1 MTAEKHS
8 REKRM
13 LMNPRIISIK
23 NIHDEAEGDLSI
35 FEGSGH
41 DLPFA
46 IKRIYYI
53 HHVPVGTVRG
63 GHAHKQLTQLLWCPY
78 GSITILLDDGTDKAE
93 VKLDTPTKG
102 LIVEHAMWREM
113 RWEQEGSVLCV
124 AASEFYDESDYIR
137 DYAAFQAYVKQQ
149 AKLP

>member
-1 MTAEKHS
+1 M
-8 REKRM
+8 
-13 LMNPRIISIK
+13 
-23 NIHDEAEGDLSI
+23 
-35 FEGSGH
+35 
-41 DLPFA
+41 
-46 IKRIYYI
+46 
-53 HHVPVGTVRG
+53 RG

-93 VKLDTPTKG
+93 AKLDAPSKG
-102 LIVEHAMWREM
+102 AIGEHAMWREM

-149 AKLP
+149 ARLP